1 MIFLGA
7 RRSGHVARGSQ
18 KGQRGRGQAARSS
31 RPRSATP
38 ATPLGDT
45 ISRADEPRKE
55 FVRVVSF
62 RTLVPGVWWFSTC
75 AGTGPG
81 PFGPLSSWSF
91 LFSP

>member
-18 KGQRGRGQAARSS
+18 KGQRGRGQAGRSS

-45 ISRADEPRKE
+45 ISRADRAQE
-55 FVRVVSF
+55 RVCPSCK
-62 RTLVPGVWWFSTC
+62 LPNPGSRSLWFSTRV
-75 AGTGPG
+75 GTAQA
-81 PFGPLSSWSF
+81 LSAAR
-91 LFSP
+91 